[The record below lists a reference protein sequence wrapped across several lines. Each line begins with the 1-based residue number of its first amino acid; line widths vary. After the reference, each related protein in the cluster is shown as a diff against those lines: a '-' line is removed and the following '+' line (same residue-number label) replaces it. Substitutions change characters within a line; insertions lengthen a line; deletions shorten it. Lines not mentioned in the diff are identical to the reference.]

1 MGIENSTIKSGAVV
15 AAVTVQTDTVQTDT
29 AQTDTANT
37 GTPKLGTPKMGT
49 SASESAVVGASE
61 TGRAKASA
69 GESGAVS
76 AIERGVIAVDGSTK
90 ARIERAALTLFVE
103 RGVDGVA
110 VREIAARVGITDA
123 AIYRHFKSKSELAES
138 LMLAIH
144 ERLTDLVRGIEA
156 QDVSF
161 RDKITNLVN
170 AYCALA
176 DEDWDLFS
184 YHLLHLHYFPD
195 LFAGDSSKRTRRAGP
210 ISACADMLD
219 AAVEA
224 GEIAPGNI
232 ALLASMVLGIVLQA
246 ASAKAHMRLRGP
258 LSIYA
263 PEFDKAVWAVLRH
276 R

>member
-1 MGIENSTIKSGAVV
+1 MVV
-15 AAVTVQTDTVQTDT
+15 ETL
-29 AQTDTANT
+29 N
-37 GTPKLGTPKMGT
+37 LGEMDRG
-49 SASESAVVGASE
+49 
-61 TGRAKASA
+61 
-69 GESGAVS
+69 VS
-76 AIERGVIAVDGSTK
+76 APDGSTK
-90 ARIERAALTLFVE
+90 ARIERAALVLFVE

-144 ERLTDLVRGIEA
+144 ERLTELVRDIGA

-161 RDKITNLVN
+161 REKITNLVN
-170 AYCALA
+170 DYCALA
-176 DEDWDLFS
+176 DDDWDLFS
-184 YHLLHLHYFPD
+184 YHLLHLHHFPE
-195 LFAGDSSKRTRRAGP
+195 LFVGDSHSPNSGRTRRAGP
-210 ISACADMLD
+210 ISACAEMLD
-219 AAVEA
+219 AAVDE